1 LKKNVYFE
9 PLRNNYTM
17 RSRVY
22 AIISI
27 PLFGLLYILTAIV
40 VLIILILALLHLKAQ
55 IRQLSQIWAKLVFL
69 IIGKKFTLHGR
80 ENIVKGDKYIL
91 VANHS
96 SLFDIM
102 AIMSFYPGVSW
113 FGHER
118 LLKIPLFGT
127 ILKMIDYVPFTKPTV
142 KNTKEMIDQL
152 ICKAKNKTVAIFPEG
167 TRTTDGNINDFYR
180 GFIYLFRTSD
190 IEILPVTLNGFYDL
204 KPKTRMYINFSS
216 KLDIVIHKPI
226 GREELINKTDA
237 EIIETVKTIIESAY
251 VLSSSQIESSM
262 THL

>member
-1 LKKNVYFE
+1 
-9 PLRNNYTM
+9 M
-17 RSRVY
+17 RQRLY

-27 PLFGLLYILTAIV
+27 PLFGLLYILTVVV
-40 VLIILILALLHLKAQ
+40 VLIILILAWLHLKRL
-55 IRQLSQIWAKLVFL
+55 IRLLSQLWAKMVFL
-69 IIGKKFTLHGR
+69 IISKKFTLHGKK
-80 ENIVKGDKYIL
+80 NIIKGEKYIL

-127 ILKMIDYVPFTKPTV
+127 ILRMIDYVPFTKPTV

-190 IEILPVTLNGFYDL
+190 IGILPVTLNGFYDL
-204 KPKTRMYINFSS
+204 KPKTRMYINFNS
-216 KLDIVIHKPI
+216 KLDIVIHKPLT
-226 GREELINKTDA
+226 REELIDKTDA
-237 EIIETVKTIIESAY
+237 EIIDIVKAIIESAY
-251 VLSSSQIESSM
+251 NKNL
-262 THL
+262 

>member
-1 LKKNVYFE
+1 
-9 PLRNNYTM
+9 M
-17 RSRVY
+17 IRSRLY

-27 PLFGLLYILTAIV
+27 PLFG
-40 VLIILILALLHLKAQ
+40 
-55 IRQLSQIWAKLVFL
+55 
-69 IIGKKFTLHGR
+69 KKFTLHGK
-80 ENIVKGDKYIL
+80 ENIIKGEKYIL

-113 FGHER
+113 FAHER

-127 ILKMIDYVPFTKPTV
+127 ILRMIDYVPFTKPTV

-152 ICKAKNKTVAIFPEG
+152 IRKSKNKTVAIFPEG

-190 IEILPVTLNGFYDL
+190 VGILPVTLNGFFDL
-204 KPKTRMYINFSS
+204 KSKTRMYINFNS
-216 KLDIVIHKPI
+216 KLDIIIHKPLT
-226 GREELINKTDA
+226 REELIDKTDS
-237 EIIETVKTIIESAY
+237 EIIDIVKAIIESAY
-251 VLSSSQIESSM
+251 FKNL
-262 THL
+262 